1 MDKVMKSISV
11 IVLVL
16 FLICLSGCNKGG
28 NLLSAIHD
36 ERSCIDIVKSTISF
50 EQLKAVTASTPTIEE
65 FNKAIPLECLRE
77 YDIMYRAPI
86 KTEKGWVLVVFDKDR
101 KFVNMKE
108 IHWSKKLDKS
118 DFMEQLKVGLNLA
131 EVQKLDPD
139 GDYTFLYV
147 SWTDYPQKSYHYSAD
162 GFEIIISY
170 GNDNCI
176 TDISSF
182 LV

>member
-1 MDKVMKSISV
+1 MARVIKGISA

-16 FLICLSGCNKGG
+16 FLFYLSACNKGG
-28 NLLSAIHD
+28 NLLSTIQD

-65 FNKAIPLECLRE
+65 FNKVIPLECLRE
-77 YDIMYRAPI
+77 YNLMYRAPI
-86 KTEKGWVLVVFDKDR
+86 KTEKGWTLIVFDKDR
-101 KFVNMKE
+101 KFANMKE
-108 IHWSKKLDKS
+108 IHWSKNFDKS
-118 DFMEQLKVGLNLA
+118 EFMEQLKVGLTLA
-131 EVQKLDPD
+131 EVQQFDPD

-147 SWTDYPQKSYHYSAD
+147 SWTDYPQKSYHYSSD

-170 GNDNCI
+170 GEDACI